1 MASYRILEGFSQQK
15 LDMEL
20 GTAARILFPKFTGA
34 PVYR

>member
-1 MASYRILEGFSQQK
+1 MANYRILEGFSRRK

-20 GTAARILFPKFTGA
+20 GTAARIPTFTGA